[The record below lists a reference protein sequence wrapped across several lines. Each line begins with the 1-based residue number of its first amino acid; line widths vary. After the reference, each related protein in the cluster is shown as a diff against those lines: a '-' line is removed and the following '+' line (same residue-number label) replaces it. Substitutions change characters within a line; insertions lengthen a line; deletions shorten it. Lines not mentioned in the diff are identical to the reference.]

1 MQPRTTYRL
10 RDRKLLNKDLRKPR
24 PATLR
29 LKILEQYEHIWR
41 HAPSDN
47 QLANINEVL
56 SIVRG
61 KFIRSPSQ
69 GAIEPTINSLI
80 QDQLIEAKE
89 VPNPQG
95 EKEVLARIT
104 EKGRQE
110 LSDLHRH
117 VKTQK
122 IAAISALFA
131 GVSAAAAIGSLL
143 VGLSR

>member
-1 MQPRTTYRL
+1 
-10 RDRKLLNKDLRKPR
+10 LLNRDLRKPR

-29 LKILEQYEHIWR
+29 VKILEQYEHIWR

-47 QLANINEVL
+47 QFANINEVL
-56 SIVRG
+56 SIVCG
-61 KFIRSPSQ
+61 KFIRSPDES
-69 GAIEPTINSLI
+69 AIKSTINSLM
-80 QDQLIEAKE
+80 QDQLIEAKD
-89 VPNPQG
+89 VPNPKG
-95 EKEVLARIT
+95 ENEVLARIT

-117 VKTQK
+117 IKTQK
-122 IAAISALFA
+122 IAAISGLFA